1 MAVLGWLGEVQFT
14 MVVKVYY
21 SEAWHTVCDDGWSLD
36 DASVVCKQL
45 GYSGV
50 ISVHSSAAFGEGS
63 GGILLDD
70 LSCNGREGN
79 LLECS
84 HRGIGSHN
92 CGHHEDAGVTCELY
106 IYIGVY
112 IGMVWHKT
120 DVRYVYIY
128 SHASQTSLCI
138 LIMTFCMLNSMYM
151 PL

>member
-1 MAVLGWLGEVQFT
+1 MLYISSLDPCTVYIYIGGNDGSVRLVGGSTINRGRVE
-14 MVVKVYY
+14 VYY
-21 SEAWHTVCDDGWSLD
+21 SGAWHTVCDDGWSLD

-70 LSCNGREGN
+70 LTCNGREGN

-92 CGHHEDAGVTCELY
+92 CGHHEDAGVTCEL
-106 IYIGVY
+106 
-112 IGMVWHKT
+112 
-120 DVRYVYIY
+120 
-128 SHASQTSLCI
+128 S
-138 LIMTFCMLNSMYM
+138 
-151 PL
+151 